1 MTIFFHRDYFSTT
14 IFNKA
19 FSDYEA
25 TVLPALAHRYLLVSG
40 KGGSR
45 FSNRSDMTYLT
56 HIINGLYPASLVLEE
71 VLQSKGA
78 AFDPDLDSV
87 LRAYILGFTLHDLN
101 KLTGIDDLEQAVTQK
116 LQEVSESL
124 DAEKFLPDWE
134 NRIDDLKFLILRT
147 ENRTRNLANSL
158 NMGTPQRRRLFHEYL
173 AEACTLADKLGGLVI
188 SPEDSS
194 AFCNEVRK
202 VVASS
207 PFQVNWEVYYFGVG
221 ATIHTVLNQLLVR
234 AVYDHLEAS
243 DRRVLFTN
251 VSGGVYTGKA
261 LAENETASILEHLV
275 QNVRNLVN
283 PADST
288 HIAWDKCQIGQKGLI
303 PLKADDITDIIKR
316 HKLDQIF
323 TIAKKQEGGLNDEEY
338 GEMSRIINDVIK
350 KTRLPLR
357 FVEVGRQK
365 KRTILAYEDGIKEWD
380 DLDDAAARRMQLA
393 AVYKMRHLMASQN
406 QNWSRELKELIT
418 RQQETLSPE
427 ERSSAVWQHLGN
439 PRGPTCKTMAALQ
452 ASQQDIEASQTE
464 DDLTNRLKQVI
475 DSTLEWINK
484 GDFDIAATLNAF
496 VQERVYFP
504 GFISTSGSL
513 RLTPPKTEACA
524 VCGQTASQPFDD
536 GVAFGFGPR
545 QFAGNRSMNRL
556 KVVQQKICR
565 LCSLEMVLRKSISPK
580 GGRETA
586 CLYFDAGDYLVPF
599 RRATLVDFLQKASDF
614 ELSKG
619 AVSVSRVFERC
630 LAEGL
635 PFVFWNIPDK
645 TDEQFRCLKYL
656 AEICRHT
663 GLKFYCTDLMT
674 PYHLQKEMLVF
685 EKGNPFIRALRWDR
699 TRIDQI
705 SQLLEEM
712 NLIENVGGRRLTGL
726 ILDYAADRRAIF
738 TYLYFLDDKARRKFQ
753 EPVLEFAWSRKEDF
767 CMTEMG
773 ELAKLAAEID
783 FSERSRSSET
793 WMFREAVDI
802 LQRCLREKSASADAQ
817 KLRDTFI
824 EQVSGTLR
832 QRMGFKR
839 TYNLAKLKDFPARF
853 YDVVFKEMWA
863 EQIPPPARRKH
874 YLYQFAL
881 LYAEESANRGRA
893 YSAIRKGVEDVLKKN
908 PEVLIDEMRNSLM
921 QLPETAWIFENYPEG
936 SIAWVTTEYNR
947 STQGKHQKGVANAS

>member
-1 MTIFFHRDYFSTT
+1 MTTFFHRDYFSTT

-25 TVLPALAHRYLLVSG
+25 TVLTALAHRYLLVSG

-71 VLQSKGA
+71 VLKSKGA
-78 AFDPDLDSV
+78 SFDPDLDSV

-124 DAEKFLPDWE
+124 DAGKFLSDWQ

-158 NMGTPQRRRLFHEYL
+158 NMGSPQRRRLFHEYL

-188 SPEDSS
+188 SPDDSF
-194 AFCNEVRK
+194 AFCAEIRK
-202 VVASS
+202 VFAAS
-207 PFQVNWEVYYFGVG
+207 PFHVNWEVHYFGVG

-251 VSGGVYTGKA
+251 VSGGVYIGKA

-275 QNVRNLVN
+275 QNVRNVVN

-303 PLKADDITDIIKR
+303 PLKADDIADIIKR

-323 TIAKKQEGGLNDEEY
+323 SIAKRQEGGLNDEEY
-338 GEMSRIINDVIK
+338 SEMCRIISDVIK

-380 DLDDAAARRMQLA
+380 DLDDAAALRMQLA

-418 RQQETLSPE
+418 RQQETLSSE

-439 PRGPTCKTMAALQ
+439 PRGPTCKTMAALE

-475 DSTLEWINK
+475 DSTLDWINK
-484 GDFDIAATLNAF
+484 GDFDIAAALDAF

-513 RLTPPKTEACA
+513 RLTPPKTDACA
-524 VCGQTASQPFDD
+524 VCGQTASQSFDD

-565 LCSLEMVLRKSISPK
+565 LCSLEMVLRKSLSHK
-580 GGRETA
+580 GGGETA
-586 CLYFDAGDYLVPF
+586 CLYFDAGDYFVPF

-614 ELSKG
+614 ELSQG
-619 AVSVSRVFERC
+619 ALSVSRVFERC

-635 PFVFWNIPDK
+635 PFGFWNIPDK

-674 PYHLQKEMLVF
+674 PHHFQKEMLVF
-685 EKGNPFIRALRWDR
+685 EKGNPFIRALGWDR

-705 SQLLEEM
+705 ERLLEEM
-712 NLIENVGGRRLTGL
+712 DLVERIGGRRLTGFL
-726 ILDYAADRRAIF
+726 LDYAADRRAIF
-738 TYLYFLDDKARRKFQ
+738 THLYLLEDGSRRNLQ
-753 EPVLEFAWSRKEDF
+753 EPVLEFAWSQKEAF
-767 CMTEMG
+767 CMTEMS

-793 WMFREAVDI
+793 WMFRESVDI
-802 LQRCLREKSASADAQ
+802 LQRCLREKSASADTQ
-817 KLRDTFI
+817 ILRDTFI

-832 QRMGFKR
+832 QRMGFRR
-839 TYNLAKLKDFPARF
+839 TYNVAKLREFPARF
-853 YDVVFKEMWA
+853 YDAVYKGMWA

-881 LYAEESANRGRA
+881 LYAEASATRVQA
-893 YSAIRKGVEDVLKKN
+893 YSAIQKSVEEALKKN
-908 PEVLIDEMRNSLM
+908 AVISVEELKDALG
-921 QLPETAWIFENYPEG
+921 QAQETAWVFKNYPED
-936 SIAWVTTEYNR
+936 SVAWITMSYNR
-947 STQGKHQKGVANAS
+947 LTPAKEQKGVANGS